1 MRCISSRA
9 TWWYKRIFPI
19 VWFGFLIFF
28 VIVNVFVIPGAA
40 LSWVPAVL
48 VAAVMAVVGYSAIKR
63 FILDLVDE
71 AWDDGDALIVKNGND
86 SDRIA
91 LSDISNV
98 GYSPLMNPPRVTL
111 SLRKPSRFGD
121 KVSFCAPI
129 RVLSFSA
136 HPVVEDLIRRVDAA
150 RHGHSR
156 RR

>member
-19 VWFGFLIFF
+19 VWFGFLVVF

-48 VAAVMAVVGYSAIKR
+48 VAAIMAVVGYSAMKR
-63 FILDLVDE
+63 FILDLVDG
-71 AWDDGDALIVKNGND
+71 AWDDGDALIVKNGSD

-111 SLRKPSRFGD
+111 SLHKPSRFGD

-129 RVLSFSA
+129 RAFA
-136 HPVVEDLIRRVDAA
+136 FTPHPVVEDLIQRVDAA
-150 RHGHSR
+150 RRGHSHR
-156 RR
+156 H

>member
-19 VWFGFLIFF
+19 VWFGFLIVF

-48 VAAVMAVVGYSAIKR
+48 VAAVMAVVGYSAMKR
-63 FILDLVDE
+63 LILDLVDE
-71 AWDDGDALIVKNGND
+71 TWDDGDALIVKNGND

-98 GYSPLMNPPRVTL
+98 GYSPLMSPLRVTL
-111 SLRKPSRFGD
+111 SLRKRSRFGD
-121 KVSFCAPI
+121 KVSFFAPM
-129 RVLSFSA
+129 RLFSFSA
-136 HPVVEDLIRRVDAA
+136 NPVVEDLIRRVDAA
-150 RHGHSR
+150 RHAHSHR
-156 RR
+156 R

>member
-63 FILDLVDE
+63 FILDLVE
-71 AWDDGDALIVKNGND
+71 
-86 SDRIA
+86 
-91 LSDISNV
+91 
-98 GYSPLMNPPRVTL
+98 
-111 SLRKPSRFGD
+111 
-121 KVSFCAPI
+121 
-129 RVLSFSA
+129 
-136 HPVVEDLIRRVDAA
+136 
-150 RHGHSR
+150 
-156 RR
+156 

>member
-9 TWWYKRIFPI
+9 TSWYKRIFPI

-28 VIVNVFVIPGAA
+28 VIVNIFVIPGGP

-48 VAAVMAVVGYSAIKR
+48 VAAVMAVVGYFAMKG

-71 AWDDGDALIVKNGND
+71 AWDDGDALIVKNGSD

-111 SLRKPSRFGD
+111 SLRKPSKFGG

-129 RVLSFSA
+129 RVFSFSA
-136 HPVVEDLIRRVDAA
+136 NPVVEDLIRRVDAA
-150 RHGHSR
+150 RHGHSHR
-156 RR
+156 R